1 MIPHVVDFETDAIE
15 RHPHYPPKPC
25 GVSIW
30 HAAAEKPRY
39 WAWGHPNGNNCTWE
53 EGKAALAAIWD
64 QECLFHNG
72 RFDTEVA
79 FAHFGL
85 MPNPDPWK
93 VHDTLFLNYLYDPNA
108 ETLSLKPSAERIL
121 GLPPTEQQELQA
133 WLKSKGLRAFDYA
146 LAPGDLVAK
155 YADGDTLRTRGLFEH
170 LMPLINSQGMLAAYR
185 REQSLAPILNANQ
198 RDGIRIDQ
206 AKLEYDLVRFE
217 EVQREVTARLLGI
230 IGPCNPDSSA
240 ELARALLNSGRAQE
254 MDFLRTPTGKLATNK
269 ASMDRAVK
277 NPELRQLLGYR
288 GNLKT
293 LLTTFMRKW
302 AEIGAA
308 NDGYVH
314 PDFNQVRGEEYG
326 TRTGRLSSSH
336 PNMQNIPTEFKVRA
350 PAGLPDL
357 PFMRQYVLPD
367 DGEVL
372 VSADF
377 NSQEFRIA
385 AHFAEGRAAE
395 IYRNDPAADF
405 HAAVAEIIRTEAG
418 LTLPRKDVKIAGF
431 SLLYGSGLDNLAE
444 QLGVTRPVAQQIR
457 KHYFQALPGLKDL
470 MDEVSARGRKGL
482 AVKTWGGRLLYSEKP
497 KIVKGQQWDFSYKLT
512 NYLIQGSA
520 ADQTKEAINRLG
532 YFGRSRRFLLT
543 VHDENVYS
551 VMTDHLKENIA
562 EIRAV
567 MEDGTGW
574 DIPWKIKVEVGNNF
588 HDMEEYK

>member
-1 MIPHVVDFETDAIE
+1 MTIHVVDFETAPIE

-39 WAWGHPNGNNCTWE
+39 LAWGHPSGNNCTHE
-53 EGKAALAAIWD
+53 EAKVALAAIWD
-64 QECLFHNG
+64 QECLFHNS

-108 ETLSLKPSAERIL
+108 DTLSLKPSAERIL

-133 WLKSKGLRAFDYA
+133 WLASKGLKPYDYA
-146 LAPGDLVAK
+146 KAPGDLVAK
-155 YADGDTLRTRGLFEH
+155 YADGDTLRTRGLFDH
-170 LMPLINSQGMLAAYR
+170 LMPIINSQGMLAAYR

-217 EVQREVTARLLGI
+217 EVQTEVTKRLLSI

-240 ELARALLNSGRAQE
+240 ELARALLTSGRAQE
-254 MDFLRTPTGKLATNK
+254 IDFLRTPTGKLSTAKN
-269 ASMDRAVK
+269 SMDKAVK
-277 NPELRQLLGYR
+277 DPELRQLLGYR

-302 AEIGAA
+302 VEIGAA

-326 TRTGRLSSSH
+326 TRTGRLSSSN
-336 PNMQNIPTEFKVRA
+336 PNFQNIPTEFKVRA

-405 HAAVAEIIRTEAG
+405 HAAVAEIIRVEAG

-431 SLLYGSGLDNLAE
+431 SLLYGSGLDSLAE
-444 QLGVTRPVAQQIR
+444 LLGVTRPVAQQIR

-470 MDEVSARGRKGL
+470 MDEVSARGRKGK

-532 YFGRSRRFLLT
+532 YVGRSRRFLMT

-551 VMTDHLKENIA
+551 VMPDHLYENIA